1 MLFGAMGCFEM
12 SIRFDEYNYGYR
24 VVSFAQDCIAKDKLV
39 AEGLSV
45 VYLDE
50 NTVTLVMLPEEIILS
65 DNPAHIEKA
74 RMYNNYDVFEI
85 WENGVFSRKY
95 NDKSDDNYFFITGKC
110 NSNCIMCPSPEHSR
124 KGSETIQLG
133 DLMELA
139 RHIPSD
145 APHLTITGGEPFL
158 MGEQIFTFL
167 HYLKEK
173 FDGTEFLFLTN
184 GRIFAVE
191 KYLQQFCETA
201 PGNSIVAIP
210 VHGSCQQIHDA
221 ITRTDG
227 SFKQTILGIKKL
239 LKKGVPVEVRLVVSK
254 KNVEDFDNI
263 ADLIINEI
271 PGIEYVSVIA
281 MEMTGTAR
289 MNQDEVWI
297 PYKQSFSY
305 IANAIRKL
313 IKSGIDVKLYNFP
326 LCTVERP
333 FWTLCEKSISDNKV
347 RFAEDCDRC
356 KYKKACSG
364 VFAGTLHLEKDELR
378 AIL

>member
-254 KNVEDFDNI
+254 KNVEDFDNMRQDNMI
-263 ADLIINEI
+263 HYSLDPHDFDYIWPEGYMPNAKISGVVPVKGCGTTTNLKGIELQFTNGRKLCIHSSDLI
-271 PGIEYVSVIA
+271 PGA
-281 MEMTGTAR
+281 MDS
-289 MNQDEVWI
+289 QIV
-297 PYKQSFSY
+297 
-305 IANAIRKL
+305 
-313 IKSGIDVKLYNFP
+313 
-326 LCTVERP
+326 
-333 FWTLCEKSISDNKV
+333 
-347 RFAEDCDRC
+347 
-356 KYKKACSG
+356 
-364 VFAGTLHLEKDELR
+364 
-378 AIL
+378 